1 MILTGGLGGEFHGD
15 ITAILLLAVD
25 AVEEVVVEDHNV
37 AELDLDR
44 VAGQFGT
51 RHAKDAEAG
60 FLFLRLQ
67 GQEMSVEGRMV
78 GSGDEA
84 QSAIVF
90 LHRLEIYHDFYAG
103 VVEIY
108 LADAV
113 AVPLVVVGLV
123 ETAFIALRTAPD
135 KTGAQQLFN
144 GLVNA
149 VVFGQLRQ

>member
-1 MILTGGLGGEFHGD
+1 MLLTGGLGGEFHGD

-90 LHRLEIYHDFYAG
+90 LHRLEIYHDFDAG
-103 VVEIY
+103 VVEI
-108 LADAV
+108 
-113 AVPLVVVGLV
+113 
-123 ETAFIALRTAPD
+123 
-135 KTGAQQLFN
+135 
-144 GLVNA
+144 
-149 VVFGQLRQ
+149 

>member
-25 AVEEVVVEDHNV
+25 AVEEVVVEEHNV

-67 GQEMSVEGRMV
+67 G
-78 GSGDEA
+78 
-84 QSAIVF
+84 
-90 LHRLEIYHDFYAG
+90 
-103 VVEIY
+103 
-108 LADAV
+108 
-113 AVPLVVVGLV
+113 
-123 ETAFIALRTAPD
+123 
-135 KTGAQQLFN
+135 
-144 GLVNA
+144 
-149 VVFGQLRQ
+149 